1 MGRNVSTPKAQ
12 SSPETH
18 QPLQA
23 PSARV
28 SQACPHGR
36 TRDMQL
42 ERLAGSL
49 GFLCVSHTRIPEPT
63 GFFKYEEAES
73 PKLCSSTEFN
83 PKQPVSTF
91 RPRGLAVSTLRP
103 VLKNKSDSF
112 NSRPVTKVH
121 INQAV
126 FRTLVKLFQIQDPL
140 YKKLRTRTT
149 GQVQS
154 PTSGSSG
161 DHLAPPPPEACIHPP
176 QHSRQAA
183 LCHFGWLSVCLPP
196 CRVEGEER
204 GEHRTQESVSE
215 VHRHHLTDTPE
226 AAVNG
231 VCSWEETGVWGQ
243 RPYFQPCSGP
253 LKNLCQVLKNLCQVL
268 FQQNLSLVRS
278 YGTSLKSQLPGRLR
292 PKDCKF
298 KASLINLP
306 RPYFKIK
313 NR

>member
-1 MGRNVSTPKAQ
+1 MRLKPLGRNVSTPKAQ

-196 CRVEGEER
+196 CRSDRRGRR
-204 GEHRTQESVSE
+204 GERRTQDAGVSVRSPPSPLD
-215 VHRHHLTDTPE
+215 RH
-226 AAVNG
+226 ARG
-231 VCSWEETGVWGQ
+231 SGQ
-243 RPYFQPCSGP
+243 RRLLLGGDRG
-253 LKNLCQVLKNLCQVL
+253 LGTEAVLSTLLWALEKPV
-268 FQQNLSLVRS
+268 SSTEKPVS
-278 YGTSLKSQLPGRLR
+278 STVSTKLKSCQILWHKPEISAPWEAEAKRLQVQG
-292 PKDCKF
+292 
-298 KASLINLP
+298 
-306 RPYFKIK
+306 
-313 NR
+313 